1 MEITGTLLHLL
12 TPQTGTGKNGQW
24 KKQDFVIE
32 SGDMYPKKVCISTW
46 GDKIDLSK
54 FTIGQSVKVNF
65 DLESREYNG
74 KWYTDVKAFGMQA
87 AGNQNEK
94 SGGGDAGG
102 MAMIDVNDDLPF

>member
-32 SGDMYPKKVCISTW
+32 TGDTYPKKVCISTW

-54 FTIGQSVKVNF
+54 FSIGQSVKVNF

-87 AGNQNEK
+87 VNQNEN
-94 SGGGDAGG
+94 SRGGAGPG
-102 MAMIDVNDDLPF
+102 IATIDVNDDLPF